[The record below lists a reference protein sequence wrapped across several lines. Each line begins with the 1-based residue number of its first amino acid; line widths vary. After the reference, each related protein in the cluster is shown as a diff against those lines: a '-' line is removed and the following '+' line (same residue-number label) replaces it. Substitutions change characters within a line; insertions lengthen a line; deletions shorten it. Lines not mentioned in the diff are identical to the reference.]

1 MSVETWPNFGTAEA
15 DILPEDEAVC
25 AVALD
30 MRVGLLSWA
39 PPLFRDRGALVGPE
53 ADLFEAERASGL
65 L

>member
-1 MSVETWPNFGTAEA
+1 MSVETGPSFGTAVA

-30 MRVGLLSWA
+30 IRVGLLSWLL
-39 PPLFRDRGALVGPE
+39 LFRDLGALVGAE
-53 ADLFEAERASGL
+53 TDLLEPERASGL